1 MNVNAIKTNHG
12 KMTMRSYQIDEFTP
26 EQIATIIKRFT
37 GKGYASAISQL
48 FQIPLPAELWSP
60 EQKEHAD
67 SCGPFYMAIET
78 GRDWVRLEFLV
89 RAQQIL
95 RCSCVAYATKE
106 QCEYMMDYLDT
117 TLREW
122 DIPV

>member
-48 FQIPLPAELWSP
+48 VQIPLPAELWSP

-78 GRDWVRLEFLV
+78 GTGSGWNFWSVPNRFCAA
-89 RAQQIL
+89 RASPTPL
-95 RCSCVAYATKE
+95 RNNAS
-106 QCEYMMDYLDT
+106 
-117 TLREW
+117 
-122 DIPV
+122 I